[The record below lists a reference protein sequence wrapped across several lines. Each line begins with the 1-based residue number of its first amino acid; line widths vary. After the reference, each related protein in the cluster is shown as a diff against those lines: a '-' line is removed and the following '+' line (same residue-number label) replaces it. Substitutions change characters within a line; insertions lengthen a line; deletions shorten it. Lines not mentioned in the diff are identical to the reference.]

1 MQFRI
6 SGSPGK
12 SFRGCSYIRLNL
24 PTVWWQLGQEWMTS
38 LHPSMQNGIRQQP
51 SHKLKKIKSLKTHLI
66 KDIFSK
72 NWTYIIDTNQK
83 DWIQVLKLMRVRC
96 SPFYLV
102 NMSGLT
108 VGQYF
113 IARVLTQSMFPL
125 IRGFGGHFCRLF

>member
-1 MQFRI
+1 MQFCI

-12 SFRGCSYIRLNL
+12 SFRGYSYIRLNL

-66 KDIFSK
+66 KDIFLK

-83 DWIQVLKLMRVRC
+83 DWIQVLKLMRARC

-113 IARVLTQSMFPL
+113 IARVQTQSMFPL
-125 IRGFGGHFCRLF
+125 RGFGGHFCRLF

>member
-1 MQFRI
+1 MQFCI

-12 SFRGCSYIRLNL
+12 SFRGYSYIRLNL

-66 KDIFSK
+66 KDIFLK

-113 IARVLTQSMFPL
+113 IAWVLTQSMFPL
-125 IRGFGGHFCRLF
+125 RGFDGHFCRLF

>member
-66 KDIFSK
+66 KDIFLK

-113 IARVLTQSMFPL
+113 IAWVLTQSMFPL
-125 IRGFGGHFCRLF
+125 RGFGGHFCRLF

>member
-51 SHKLKKIKSLKTHLI
+51 SHKLKK
-66 KDIFSK
+66 
-72 NWTYIIDTNQK
+72 NQK
-83 DWIQVLKLMRVRC
+83 FKNKFDLRHLFKKLNIYYRHKSKRLDTGFKPLRARC
-96 SPFYLV
+96 SPLYLV

-125 IRGFGGHFCRLF
+125 RGFGGHFCRLF